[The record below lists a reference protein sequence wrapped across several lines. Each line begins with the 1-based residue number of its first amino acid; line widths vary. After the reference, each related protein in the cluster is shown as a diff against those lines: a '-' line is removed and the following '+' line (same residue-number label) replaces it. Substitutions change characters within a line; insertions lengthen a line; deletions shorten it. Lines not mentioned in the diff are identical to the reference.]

1 MNFNS
6 RLLCVFPTQLPS
18 APQIFSGKFY
28 VLSNFPINFS
38 PSFSEKRLHG
48 RGRRPPGNL
57 RTSDEPDLPPSE
69 NPDKEPNPGKPPES
83 QATESLSPS
92 LGPSAG
98 GVGDLG
104 DSSVDPGRLLR
115 LKKITQG
122 QAAESL
128 SLSREPSANGGGR
141 PG

>member
-1 MNFNS
+1 MAEGGD
-6 RLLCVFPTQLPS
+6 PPS
-18 APQIFSGKFY
+18 D
-28 VLSNFPINFS
+28 
-38 PSFSEKRLHG
+38 
-48 RGRRPPGNL
+48 L
-57 RTSDEPDLPPSE
+57 RAGDEPDPPPSE
-69 NPDKEPNPGKPPES
+69 NPDKEPNPGKPLES

-104 DSSVDPGRLLR
+104 DSSVDPGHLLR

-128 SLSREPSANGGGR
+128 SLSREPSASGVGDLGDSSVDPGR
-141 PG
+141 LFRLKRMAHD